1 MAGRVKG
8 DCGAN
13 SMEHSFA
20 LTHLIPI
27 GLWVM
32 VIGCHLGSAR
42 VHLRRVGEKEFG
54 RVGVFRDVEAG
65 RMAPAEFL
73 DTRSDRPEMSAAR
86 GRVTFSPRGNQA
98 STERPAR
105 GKVPPREDARQPY
118 FLIPCPMQ
126 NEPDGG
132 TSARLAVDKLVSFI
146 DRAVRQWSVTSSFR
160 PRCSGSR
167 AGMPP
172 SAAVAPWCGRASDG
186 YGPS

>member
-1 MAGRVKG
+1 
-8 DCGAN
+8 
-13 SMEHSFA
+13 MEHSFA

-32 VIGCHLGSAR
+32 VIGWHLGSAR

-73 DTRSDRPEMSAAR
+73 DTRSDRPEIVGGTWS
-86 GRVTFSPRGNQA
+86 GHVFSSGESGVYRA
-98 STERPAR
+98 PAR
-105 GKVPPREDARQPY
+105 GKVPPREDTRQRY
-118 FLIPCPMQ
+118 FLILSPMQ
-126 NEPDGG
+126 NEPDRR
-132 TSARLAVDKLVSFI
+132 TSARLAVDKLVSVI